1 MIRERDVLAVVSDGV
16 VATDTAGRI
25 EALNP
30 AAEQLTGWSGGEA
43 LGRVA
48 GEVVVLVDEDSRV
61 ALPCP
66 ALEALRTGAEPH
78 VTGDAVLVRR
88 DGTGLPVGVRCVP
101 LRAATG
107 AVTGAALVLRDRTG
121 ELAARRA
128 SQQEAILQSVDHLTS
143 AMIYQVIAGA
153 DGSRTFTFVSD
164 AVRRLYGA
172 TPAAALA
179 DPRLI
184 YDRIHPEDRARLQA
198 LEVEAI
204 TTSSVFTATVRVI
217 GPAGNVRWSTFVSS
231 PRRLEDGSIRWD
243 GVDFDVTEHKRVEAA
258 LEAKSAELD
267 SFFSSALDLL
277 CIADTDGHFLR
288 LNAEWERT
296 LGYPLDELLGR
307 PFIDLVHPDDK
318 PRTRAALARLAA
330 GEPLADF
337 ANRYVCQD
345 GTPRWIEWR
354 AIANGPVIFAAARD
368 ITERKRT
375 EELLRESGRRK
386 DEFLAM
392 LSHELRNPLAP
403 IRNSLY
409 VLERAAPDSDE
420 AHRALAVVERQTAH
434 LTHLVDDLLDITRIT
449 RGKITLRREPV
460 DLGALVQRTLDDH
473 RGEFA
478 KRRIAVVADVDE
490 EPCWTDAD
498 PTRLAQVVGNLL
510 SNALKFTPAGGRV
523 AVEVRREGA
532 RVTLRVRDTGV
543 GIAKATLDTLFA
555 PFAQAAQP
563 LDRSSGGLGLGLA
576 LVKGLVELHGG
587 KVSAISA
594 GTGRGAEFI
603 IELLPTTAPA
613 TVTAAPAAPAAR
625 RPRRV
630 LVIEDNVDAAESL
643 KDLLELHGHVV
654 EVAPDGPNGLTLA
667 RTFRPEVVLCDI
679 GLPGMSG
686 YEVAKAF
693 RRDPDLRGPLLVALT
708 GYARPEDRQRALDA
722 GFTRH
727 VAKPPSAE
735 TLHRVVSEA
744 P

>member
-66 ALEALRTGAEPH
+66 ALEALRTGAEPR

-172 TPAAALA
+172 TPAAVLA

-296 LGYPLDELLGR
+296 LGYPLDELVGR
-307 PFIDLVHPDDK
+307 PFVDLVHPDDQ

-409 VLERAAPDSDE
+409 VLERAAPDSEE

-449 RGKITLRREPV
+449 RGRITLRREPV
-460 DLGALVQRTLDDH
+460 DLGALVHRTLDDH

-478 KRRIAVVADVDE
+478 TRGIAVVADVDE

-543 GIAKATLDTLFA
+543 GIATATLDTLFA

-587 KVSAISA
+587 KVSATSA

-603 IELLPTTAPA
+603 IELLPTAAPA
-613 TVTAAPAAPAAR
+613 TVTTAAAAPAAS

-686 YEVAKAF
+686 YEVARAF
-693 RRDPDLRGPLLVALT
+693 QRDPDLRGPLLVALT

-727 VAKPPSAE
+727 VAKPPSAA